1 MSAHSSGL
9 TSGAKDKVQSSHPQ
23 WQPLEEQVS
32 HECRMRNDRQSYFKV
47 VRELVRAQFELGD
60 GELTAR
66 LWKDIA
72 DRDLDRGR
80 IIHLLYGC
88 GDLHHNDEVMRLSDE
103 AYVALVNPLAP

>member
-47 VRELVRAQFELGD
+47 VRELVRAQFELGMESSPQ
-60 GELTAR
+60 GFGKTSPTGISTEAASSICSMAAATS
-66 LWKDIA
+66 ITT
-72 DRDLDRGR
+72 
-80 IIHLLYGC
+80 
-88 GDLHHNDEVMRLSDE
+88 MR
-103 AYVALVNPLAP
+103 

>member
-1 MSAHSSGL
+1 MTARSSGVTPL
-9 TSGAKDKVQSSHPQ
+9 TQANSSNRVGHRVA
-23 WQPLEEQVS
+23 LDRGSS
-32 HECRMRNDRQSYFKV
+32 HECRIRNDRQSYFKV

>member
-9 TSGAKDKVQSSHPQ
+9 TSGARDKAQSPQ
-23 WQPLEEQVS
+23 APWQQMEEQTS
-32 HECRMRNDRQSYFKV
+32 LECRMRNDRQSYFKV
-47 VRELVRAQFELGD
+47 VRELVRAQFDLGD

-72 DRDLDRGR
+72 DRDLVRGR
-80 IIHLLYGC
+80 IIHPLYGC